1 MSTQGI
7 YMQTYKYKSALLVD
21 DNFIDNMINQKIL
34 NNSDFAESIVV
45 KQSCESA
52 INYLQE
58 LVIKNEELPEIIF
71 LDIRMP
77 VKTGF
82 DFLVE
87 FQDIQSTKKEAVKIV
102 MLSSSLDPSDH
113 KKVIEFNN
121 VTDFLGKPLTSDL
134 LKDI

>member
-1 MSTQGI
+1 MPD
-7 YMQTYKYKSALLVD
+7 YKYNKALLID
-21 DNFIDNMINQKIL
+21 DNFIDNMINEKIL
-34 NNSDFAESIVV
+34 RTCDFAEEIII

-52 INYLQE
+52 INYLYD
-58 LVIKNEELPEIIF
+58 LDKNNQNLPEIIF

-87 FQDIQSTKKEAVKIV
+87 FQEIQSPNKQDVKIV

-121 VTDFLGKPLTSDL
+121 VTDFLGKPLTIEL
-134 LKDI
+134 LKNI

>member
-1 MSTQGI
+1 MSS
-7 YMQTYKYKSALLVD
+7 YKYKNALLID

-34 NNSDFAESIVV
+34 NNSDFAENVVV

-58 LVIKNEELPEIIF
+58 LVDNNQDLPEVIF

-87 FQDIQSTKKEAVKIV
+87 FQDIQSPKKEAVKIV

-134 LKDI
+134 LKDL

>member
-1 MSTQGI
+1 MPN
-7 YMQTYKYKSALLVD
+7 YKYKTALLVD

-34 NNSDFAESIVV
+34 NNSDFAEQIVV

-52 INYLQE
+52 IQYLQE
-58 LVIKNEELPEIIF
+58 LINLQEELPEIIF

-77 VKTGF
+77 IKTGF

-87 FQDIQSTKKEAVKIV
+87 FQQLQSPAKDNVKIV

-113 KKVIEFNN
+113 KKVTEFNN
-121 VTDFLGKPLTSDL
+121 VTDFFGKPLTSDL

>member
-1 MSTQGI
+1 MPN
-7 YMQTYKYKSALLVD
+7 YKYKTALLVD

-34 NNSDFAESIVV
+34 NNSDFAEQIVV

-52 INYLQE
+52 IQYLQE
-58 LVIKNEELPEIIF
+58 LINLQEELPEIIF

-77 VKTGF
+77 IKTGF

-87 FQDIQSTKKEAVKIV
+87 FQQLQSPAKDKVKIV

-113 KKVIEFNN
+113 KKVTEFNN
-121 VTDFLGKPLTSDL
+121 VTDFFGKPLTSDL

>member
-1 MSTQGI
+1 MSSF
-7 YMQTYKYKSALLVD
+7 KYKNALLID

-34 NNSDFAESIVV
+34 NNSDFAENIIV

-58 LVIKNEELPEIIF
+58 LVDNNQDLPEVIF

-87 FQDIQSTKKEAVKIV
+87 FQDIRSPKKEDVKIV

-134 LKDI
+134 LKDL

>member
-1 MSTQGI
+1 
-7 YMQTYKYKSALLVD
+7 MQTYKYKSALLVD

-34 NNSDFAESIVV
+34 SNSDFAESIVV
-45 KQSCESA
+45 KQSCEAA
-52 INYLQE
+52 INYLHN
-58 LVIKNEELPEIIF
+58 LVKNNEEFPEVIF

-87 FQDIQSTKKEAVKIV
+87 FQDIQSPKKEAVKIV

>member
-1 MSTQGI
+1 MPN
-7 YMQTYKYKSALLVD
+7 YKYKTALLVD

-34 NNSDFAESIVV
+34 NNSDFAEHIVV

-52 INYLQE
+52 IQYLQE
-58 LVIKNEELPEIIF
+58 LINRQEELPEIIF

-77 VKTGF
+77 IKTGF

-87 FQDIQSTKKEAVKIV
+87 FQQLQSPAKDHVKIV

-113 KKVIEFNN
+113 KKVTEFNN
-121 VTDFLGKPLTSDL
+121 VTDFFGKPLTSDL

>member
-1 MSTQGI
+1 MP
-7 YMQTYKYKSALLVD
+7 TYKYKNALLVD

-34 NNSDFAESIVV
+34 NNSDFAETVIV

-58 LVIKNEELPEIIF
+58 LVKNNDDLPEIIF

-87 FQDIQSTKKEAVKIV
+87 FQDIPSPKKDAVKIV
-102 MLSSSLDPSDH
+102 MLSSSLDPNDH

-121 VTDFLGKPLTSDL
+121 VTDFLGKPLTSEL

>member
-1 MSTQGI
+1 MSN
-7 YMQTYKYKSALLVD
+7 YKYKTALLVD

-34 NNSDFAESIVV
+34 NNSDFAEQIVV

-52 INYLQE
+52 IQYLQE
-58 LVIKNEELPEIIF
+58 LINLQEELPEIIF

-77 VKTGF
+77 IKTGF

-87 FQDIQSTKKEAVKIV
+87 FQQLQSPAKEKVKIV

-113 KKVIEFNN
+113 KKVTEFNN
-121 VTDFLGKPLTSDL
+121 VTDFFGKPLTSDL

>member
-1 MSTQGI
+1 MPN
-7 YMQTYKYKSALLVD
+7 YKYKTALLVD

-34 NNSDFAESIVV
+34 NNSDFAEHIVV

-52 INYLQE
+52 IQYLQE
-58 LVIKNEELPEIIF
+58 LINRQEELPEIIF

-77 VKTGF
+77 IKTGF
-82 DFLVE
+82 DFLIE
-87 FQDIQSTKKEAVKIV
+87 FQQLQSPAKDHVKIV

-113 KKVIEFNN
+113 KKVTEFNN
-121 VTDFLGKPLTSDL
+121 VTDFFGKPLTSDL

>member
-1 MSTQGI
+1 
-7 YMQTYKYKSALLVD
+7 MQTYKYKSALLVD

-45 KQSCESA
+45 KQSCEAA
-52 INYLQE
+52 INYLQD
-58 LVIKNEELPEIIF
+58 LVKNNEELPEIIF

-87 FQDIQSTKKEAVKIV
+87 FQDIQSSKKEAVKIV

-113 KKVIEFNN
+113 KKIIEFNN

>member
-1 MSTQGI
+1 MP
-7 YMQTYKYKSALLVD
+7 TYKYKTALLVD

-34 NNSDFAESIVV
+34 NNSDFAEHIVV

-52 INYLQE
+52 IQYLQE
-58 LVIKNEELPEIIF
+58 LINQQEELPQIIF

-77 VKTGF
+77 IKTGF

-87 FQDIQSTKKEAVKIV
+87 FQQLPSTEKDTVKIV

-113 KKVIEFNN
+113 KKVTEFNN
-121 VTDFLGKPLTSDL
+121 VTDFFGKPLTSDL

>member
-1 MSTQGI
+1 MSS
-7 YMQTYKYKSALLVD
+7 YKYKNALLID

-34 NNSDFAESIVV
+34 NNSDFAENVIV

-58 LVIKNEELPEIIF
+58 LVDNNQDLPEVIF

-87 FQDIQSTKKEAVKIV
+87 FQDIQSPKKEAVKIV

-134 LKDI
+134 LKDL

>member
-1 MSTQGI
+1 MAS
-7 YMQTYKYKSALLVD
+7 YKYKTALLID

-34 NNSDFAESIVV
+34 INSDFAENTIV

-58 LVIKNEELPEIIF
+58 LVATNESLPEVIF

-77 VKTGF
+77 IKTGF

-87 FQDIQSTKKEAVKIV
+87 FQDIQSPDKEKVKIV
-102 MLSSSLDPSDH
+102 MLSSSLDPNDH

-121 VTDFLGKPLTSDL
+121 VTDFLGKPLTSEL

>member
-1 MSTQGI
+1 MPN
-7 YMQTYKYKSALLVD
+7 YKYKTALLVD

-34 NNSDFAESIVV
+34 NNSDFSEHIVV

-52 INYLQE
+52 IQYLQE
-58 LVIKNEELPEIIF
+58 LINRQEELPEIIF

-77 VKTGF
+77 IKTGF

-87 FQDIQSTKKEAVKIV
+87 FQQLQSPAKDHVKIV

-113 KKVIEFNN
+113 KKVTEFNN
-121 VTDFLGKPLTSDL
+121 VTDFFGKPLTSDL

>member
-1 MSTQGI
+1 MFVLKI
-7 YMQTYKYKSALLVD
+7 LMQTYRYKKALLVD

-34 NNSDFAESIVV
+34 NNSDFAESIMV

-52 INYLQE
+52 ISYLQE
-58 LVIKNEELPEIIF
+58 LVKDNDDLPEIIF

-77 VKTGF
+77 IKTGF
-82 DFLVE
+82 DFLIE
-87 FQDIQSTKKEAVKIV
+87 FQDIQSPQKNAVKIV

-121 VTDFLGKPLTSDL
+121 VTDFLGKPLTSEL
-134 LKDI
+134 LKSI

>member
-1 MSTQGI
+1 MHS
-7 YMQTYKYKSALLVD
+7 YKYKLALLID

-34 NNSDFAESIVV
+34 NTSEFAEEVIV
-45 KQSCESA
+45 KQSCETA
-52 INYLQE
+52 INYLQD
-58 LVIKNEELPEIIF
+58 LVKNNEALPEVIF

-77 VKTGF
+77 IKTGF

-87 FQDIQSTKKEAVKIV
+87 FQDIQSPEKNSVKIV

>member
-1 MSTQGI
+1 MSSF
-7 YMQTYKYKSALLVD
+7 KYKSALLVD

-34 NNSDFAESIVV
+34 INSEFAESIVV
-45 KQSCESA
+45 KLSCESA
-52 INYLQE
+52 IDYLRE
-58 LVIKNEELPEIIF
+58 LITNQQDLPEIIF

-87 FQDIQSTKKEAVKIV
+87 FQELQFPKKESVKIV

-113 KKVIEFNN
+113 KKISEFNN
-121 VTDFLGKPLTSDL
+121 VTDFFGKPLTSES

>member
-1 MSTQGI
+1 MAS
-7 YMQTYKYKSALLVD
+7 YKYKTALLID

-34 NNSDFAESIVV
+34 NNSDFAENIIV

-58 LVIKNEELPEIIF
+58 LVGANQSLPEVIF

-77 VKTGF
+77 IKTGF

-87 FQDIQSTKKEAVKIV
+87 FQDIQSPDKEKVKIV

-121 VTDFLGKPLTSDL
+121 VTDFLGKPLTSEL

>member
-1 MSTQGI
+1 
-7 YMQTYKYKSALLVD
+7 MQNYKYKSALLVD

-45 KQSCESA
+45 KQSCEAA

-58 LVIKNEELPEIIF
+58 LVKNNEELPDVIF

-87 FQDIQSTKKEAVKIV
+87 FQDIQSSKKEAVKIV

>member
-1 MSTQGI
+1 MSAF
-7 YMQTYKYKSALLVD
+7 KYKSALLID
-21 DNFIDNMINQKIL
+21 DNFIDNMINQKIMD
-34 NNSDFAESIVV
+34 NSEFAESIIV

-52 INYLQE
+52 IEYLRE
-58 LVIKNEELPEIIF
+58 LINNQQDVPEVIF

-77 VKTGF
+77 IKSGF

-87 FQDIQSTKKEAVKIV
+87 FQELQFPDKEAVKIV

-113 KKVIEFNN
+113 KKISEFNN
-121 VTDFLGKPLTSDL
+121 VTDFFGKPLTSES

>member
-1 MSTQGI
+1 MAS
-7 YMQTYKYKSALLVD
+7 YKYKTALLID

-34 NNSDFAESIVV
+34 INSDFAENIIV

-58 LVIKNEELPEIIF
+58 LVDANNALPEVIF

-77 VKTGF
+77 IKTGF

-87 FQDIQSTKKEAVKIV
+87 FQDIQSPDKEKVKIV

-121 VTDFLGKPLTSDL
+121 VTDFLGKPLTGEL

>member
-1 MSTQGI
+1 MSSF
-7 YMQTYKYKSALLVD
+7 KYKLALLID

-34 NNSDFAESIVV
+34 NNSDFAENIIV

-58 LVIKNEELPEIIF
+58 LADHNQDLPEVIF

-87 FQDIQSTKKEAVKIV
+87 FQDIRSPKKEDVKIV

-134 LKDI
+134 LKDL

>member
-1 MSTQGI
+1 
-7 YMQTYKYKSALLVD
+7 
-21 DNFIDNMINQKIL
+21 MINQKIL
-34 NNSDFAESIVV
+34 NNSDFAENIIV

-58 LVIKNEELPEIIF
+58 LADHNQDLPEVIF

-87 FQDIQSTKKEAVKIV
+87 FQDIRSPKKEDVKIV

-134 LKDI
+134 LKDL

>member
-1 MSTQGI
+1 MRTH
-7 YMQTYKYKSALLVD
+7 KYKNVLLVD

-34 NNSDFAESIVV
+34 NNNDFAETITV
-45 KQSCESA
+45 KQSCEAGIS
-52 INYLQE
+52 YLQE
-58 LVIKNEELPEIIF
+58 LVKNNEDLPEVIF

-77 VKTGF
+77 IKTGF

-87 FQDIQSTKKEAVKIV
+87 FQELQTPKKESVKIV

-121 VTDFLGKPLTSDL
+121 VTDFLGKPLSGEL
-134 LKDI
+134 LKNI

>member
-1 MSTQGI
+1 
-7 YMQTYKYKSALLVD
+7 MQTYKYKTALLVD

-34 NNSDFAESIVV
+34 NNSDFAETVIV
-45 KQSCESA
+45 KQSCEAA
-52 INYLQE
+52 ISYLQE
-58 LVIKNEELPEIIF
+58 LVKNNEELPEIIF

-87 FQDIQSTKKEAVKIV
+87 FQDIQSSKKEAVKIV

>member
-1 MSTQGI
+1 MASF
-7 YMQTYKYKSALLVD
+7 KYKNALLID

-34 NNSDFAESIVV
+34 NNSDFAETVIV

-58 LVIKNEELPEIIF
+58 LVNNNEDLPEVIF

-87 FQDIQSTKKEAVKIV
+87 FQDIQSPKKEDVKIV

-134 LKDI
+134 LKDL

>member
-1 MSTQGI
+1 
-7 YMQTYKYKSALLVD
+7 MQTYRYKKALLVD

-34 NNSDFAESIVV
+34 NNSDFAESIMV

-52 INYLQE
+52 ISYLQE
-58 LVIKNEELPEIIF
+58 LVKDNDDLPEIIF

-77 VKTGF
+77 IKTGF
-82 DFLVE
+82 DFLIE
-87 FQDIQSTKKEAVKIV
+87 FQDIQSPQKNAVKIV

-121 VTDFLGKPLTSDL
+121 VTDFLGKPLTSEL
-134 LKDI
+134 LKSI

>member
-1 MSTQGI
+1 MPA
-7 YMQTYKYKSALLVD
+7 YKYKIALLID
-21 DNFIDNMINQKIL
+21 DNFIDNMINEKIL
-34 NNSDFAESIVV
+34 RACDFAEEIII

-52 INYLQE
+52 IDYLHD
-58 LVIKNEELPEIIF
+58 LDKNSRNLPEVIF

-77 VKTGF
+77 IKTGF

-87 FQDIQSTKKEAVKIV
+87 FQEIQSLNKQEVKIV
-102 MLSSSLDPSDH
+102 ILSSSLDPSDH

-134 LKDI
+134 LKTI

>member
-1 MSTQGI
+1 MPA
-7 YMQTYKYKSALLVD
+7 YKYNKALLID
-21 DNFIDNMINQKIL
+21 DNFIDNMINEKIL
-34 NNSDFAESIVV
+34 RTCDFAEEIII

-52 INYLQE
+52 INYLHD
-58 LVIKNEELPEIIF
+58 LDKNNENLPEVIF

-87 FQDIQSTKKEAVKIV
+87 FQEIQTPNKQNVKIV
-102 MLSSSLDPSDH
+102 MLSSSLDPNDH

-121 VTDFLGKPLTSDL
+121 VTDFLGKPLTIDL
-134 LKDI
+134 LKTI